1 MDTIWIDNE
10 WASPGIVS
18 ATNTYLRFKLHVEPF
33 IKKSLVEG
41 TWTEK
46 EIVGWGKIYVKVPS
60 AKNN

>member
-1 MDTIWIDNE
+1 MYGDDSLFVI
-10 WASPGIVS
+10 
-18 ATNTYLRFKLHVEPF
+18 TY
-33 IKKSLVEG
+33 KSLVEG